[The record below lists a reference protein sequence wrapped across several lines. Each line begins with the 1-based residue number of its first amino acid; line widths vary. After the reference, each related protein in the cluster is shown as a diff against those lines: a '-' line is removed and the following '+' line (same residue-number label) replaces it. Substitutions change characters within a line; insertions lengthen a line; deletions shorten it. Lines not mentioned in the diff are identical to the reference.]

1 MSILRDRSLDEF
13 SSLLDFMNKVESVL
27 LINIFK
33 DKSIYLLQQIRS
45 GLEYALPMSKVR
57 AIRGATQCSA
67 NSAEAIDVATKEL
80 LKEIL
85 RANKLIP
92 SEVISIIFTV
102 SPDLNAAFPASS
114 ARELGFE
121 EVPLLCSVEIGVPG
135 SLQRTIR
142 VLAHVE
148 TELEKSDIAHIYLGG
163 AKSLRRDIAQ

>member
-1 MSILRDRSLDEF
+1 M
-13 SSLLDFMNKVESVL
+13 
-27 LINIFK
+27 
-33 DKSIYLLQQIRS
+33 
-45 GLEYALPMSKVR
+45 EYALPMSKVR

-92 SEVISIIFTV
+92 SEVISVIFTV